1 MRHDPESDPKPVT
14 SFLPA
19 SERPYCSALIALPS
33 VKDFSASLYS
43 NAHNNHRLTIVSA
56 PHGYGKQSFFVK
68 RKSAR
73 ARAAFRPLS
82 TIFHRVKREN
92 SILC

>member
-1 MRHDPESDPKPVT
+1 MYVDETEMIAMRHDPESDPKPVT

-56 PHGYGKQSFFVK
+56 PHGYGKQSFFVN
-68 RKSAR
+68 AQEC
-73 ARAAFRPLS
+73 ALS
-82 TIFHRVKREN
+82 LIH
-92 SILC
+92 I